1 MNHILL
7 ALLFQ
12 FVLAPISW
20 WLGAF
25 FVIGY
30 YLGREMA
37 QAEYRVIS
45 DFYGGKRANMPWWGS
60 FEPRAWTEKGLLH
73 WILPSVAVI
82 ACAFFA
88 EYILLP

>member
-45 DFYGGKRANMPWWGS
+45 DFYGGKRANMPWWGA
-60 FEPRAWTEKGLLH
+60 FQRRAWNIKSILD
-73 WILPSVAVI
+73 WVLPSIAVI
-82 ACAFFA
+82 VVA
-88 EYILLP
+88 LLALVLK

>member
-25 FVIGY
+25 FAIGY

-45 DFYGGKRANMPWWGS
+45 NFYGNKRSNMPWWGA
-60 FEPRAWTEKGLLH
+60 FQQRAWNIKSILD
-73 WILPSVAVI
+73 WVLPSIAVI
-82 ACAFFA
+82 IVA
-88 EYILLP
+88 LLALVLK

>member
-12 FVLAPISW
+12 FVLAPLSW

-37 QAEYRVIS
+37 QAEYRVIQN
-45 DFYGGKRANMPWWGS
+45 FYAGKRANMPWWGAFQS
-60 FEPRAWTEKGLLH
+60 KAWNIKSILD
-73 WILPSVAVI
+73 WVLPSIAVI
-82 ACAFFA
+82 IVA
-88 EYILLP
+88 LLALVLK